1 MLVLGYEPDSED
13 TSEIAEQKARD
24 AKLAAAG
31 GDLPLGALGSG
42 SDYTPFLQHLGLSA
56 LSIEYRGED
65 DQTGVYHSSYDTF
78 EHYVRFGDPGFAYGI
93 AEAQT
98 VGHVVLRMAQAP
110 VLPLEFGDFASTV
123 GDYLGQ
129 LRKLVEDK
137 RKHATELARLLDQ
150 NAFTLSTD
158 PTRALLPPA
167 PEEAVPE
174 VDFAPLES
182 AVAQLRRSARAYDEA
197 YTRLNTGEL
206 KLGVAQRRQLNRLLQ
221 GMEQKLTDP
230 RGLPGRAWFK
240 HFIYAPGVLTG
251 YGVKTLPAVREAVEG
266 ARWDEASQ
274 YVLITAQV
282 LSAYCRQLDEATRLL
297 AGGS

>member
-1 MLVLGYEPDSED
+1 
-13 TSEIAEQKARD
+13 
-24 AKLAAAG
+24 
-31 GDLPLGALGSG
+31 
-42 SDYTPFLQHLGLSA
+42 
-56 LSIEYRGED
+56 
-65 DQTGVYHSSYDTF
+65 
-78 EHYVRFGDPGFAYGI
+78 
-93 AEAQT
+93 
-98 VGHVVLRMAQAP
+98 
-110 VLPLEFGDFASTV
+110 
-123 GDYLGQ
+123 
-129 LRKLVEDK
+129 
-137 RKHATELARLLDQ
+137 
-150 NAFTLSTD
+150 
-158 PTRALLPPA
+158 
-167 PEEAVPE
+167 